1 MSKVTVNSERC
12 KGCGLCVNVCPKNA
26 IALSKDQLNSKGYHP
41 VEVIDEE
48 GCISCAMCAI
58 MCPDTA
64 LKVEK

>member
-1 MSKVTVNSERC
+1 MSKVTVDSERC
-12 KGCGLCVNVCPKNA
+12 KGCGLCVNVCPKKA
-26 IALSKDQLNSKGYHP
+26 IALSKDALNSKGYHP
-41 VEVIDEE
+41 VEVVDEE